1 MKRIIAV
8 FLTSLGVFEI
18 FSFMVIYFS
27 NKDLAETIT
36 LLSQTS
42 HLMVPNIHVLPSLG
56 KILPAFCASLFITF
70 TAGVAL
76 SLIICLVAMILVR
89 SLVFESSLSSLF
101 FLVCLAGFILSGLI
115 FFANTDASVFLRAR
129 DTFLLSSKP
138 GTILNDFY
146 YRYTPY
152 AARAIN
158 SPLQQQMK
166 ICRIDSEISHGS
178 ALNTL
183 LLKSG
188 WINIPNQ
195 SAATLIIEKDSE
207 GLVLLKQA
215 GKTILSV
222 SMDDFED
229 DPVRYL
235 KEFSQKTDT
244 RFLLRSGCSVG
255 LLVATPFV
263 CFMILFSAMF
273 FLYTRWTGHKPAIY
287 LSGISMVAL
296 ALIALSYLN
305 PPVVS
310 TDISTLLD
318 AKNTQVRTEALR
330 ILYQKG
336 GNMRQIPAYLNRP
349 SNGKLIAEKSIAEK
363 YWLAMVLSNPY
374 PKNIPY
380 IKELIKDDAL
390 NVRCA
395 AIKALSRSGCSLES
409 IKLFK
414 EIVETSPHWYE
425 QYYALNAFRSCQ

>member
-1 MKRIIAV
+1 MKKIIIV
-8 FLTSLGVFEI
+8 FSTSLAIFEI
-18 FSFMVIYFS
+18 FSFIVVYFS
-27 NKDLAETIT
+27 NKNLFETIT
-36 LLSQTS
+36 LLNQTH
-42 HLMVPNIHVLPSLG
+42 HLVVPNIHVLPSLG

-70 TAGVAL
+70 TAGIVL

-89 SLVFESSLSSLF
+89 SLVFESSLSTLF

-166 ICRIDSEISHGS
+166 ICWIDSEISHGS
-178 ALNTL
+178 DLNTL

-188 WINIPNQ
+188 WINIPNP
-195 SAATLIIEKDSE
+195 SAAALIIEKDSE
-207 GLVLLKQA
+207 NIVLLKQA
-215 GKTILSV
+215 GKTILSLP
-222 SMDDFED
+222 MDDFEE
-229 DPVRYL
+229 DPVLYL

-244 RFLLRSGCSVG
+244 RFLLRSGCSAG

-263 CFMILFSAMF
+263 CFMMLFSAMF
-273 FLYTRWTGHKPAIY
+273 FLYTRWIGHKPAIY

-296 ALIALSYLN
+296 ALIALCYLN

-310 TDISTLLD
+310 TDITTLLD
-318 AKNTQVRTEALR
+318 AKNTRVRTEALR

-336 GNMRQIPAYLNRP
+336 DNIRQIPAYLNRP
-349 SNGKLIAEKSIAEK
+349 LSEKSIAER